1 MKKKII
7 TIVTSSNFSS
17 GGANVAAKRV
27 GDALSNFFLIKR
39 IAPQKKSLI
48 DYFKIFSTK
57 IFLKLFIKK
66 KIFLNSLNFFS
77 RIDLT
82 KYQTD
87 IFNLHWIGD
96 ETISLSQ
103 ISKIKKPIIWT
114 LHDMWAF
121 TSTEHFLER
130 NENNF
135 YSNIEN
141 LSLLKK
147 FFLIKKKIFYNKNL
161 NFVTNSE
168 WLETLARK
176 SYLLKN
182 FNIKTI
188 YNPVDTKIWKR
199 DKSINL
205 KKKLNLNRSK
215 RYILFGAHGGLVN
228 YRKGGD
234 LFIDSLKYI
243 KYLNKDVEIVVLG
256 GDRNFVDK
264 INGFIFHFRKIS
276 FNLRIQISYHS
287 IANIT
292 VVPSRAESIPQF
304 AVETLLCNNPVVAF
318 NIGGFNEIL
327 ENKKSGYLAKPFDIK
342 DFSKGIEF
350 SLNKI
355 VSKNLEKN
363 RENIVRK
370 FDDKLVGREYKN
382 LINRIL
388 LKS

>member
-1 MKKKII
+1 VEKKLI
-7 TIVTSSNFSS
+7 TIVSNSKFPT
-17 GGANVAAKRV
+17 GGANIAAKRV

-39 IAPQKKSLI
+39 IAPQTKSLI
-48 DYFKIFSTK
+48 DHFKIFSTK

-77 RIDLT
+77 RINLT

-96 ETISLSQ
+96 ETISLNQ

-121 TSTEHFLER
+121 TSTEHFLESK
-130 NENNF
+130 ENNF
-135 YSNIEN
+135 YSRIEN
-141 LSLLKK
+141 LSFFKK
-147 FFLIKKKIFYNKNL
+147 FFLIKKKKSYKKNL
-161 NFVTNSE
+161 NFVTNSK
-168 WLETLARK
+168 WLETLARR

-188 YNPVDTKIWKR
+188 YNPIDTKIWKR
-199 DKSINL
+199 DKNINL
-205 KKKLNLNRSK
+205 KQKLNLNRSK
-215 RYILFGAHGGLVN
+215 RYILFGAHGGLGN

-243 KYLNKDVEIVVLG
+243 NYLSKDVEIIVLG
-256 GDRNFVDK
+256 GGRNFVDK
-264 INGFIFHFRKIS
+264 INDFIFHFRKIS
-276 FNLRIQISYHS
+276 FDLRTQISYHS
-287 IANIT
+287 ITNIT

-370 FDDKLVGREYKN
+370 FDDELVGREYKN

>member
-7 TIVTSSNFSS
+7 TIVSSSNFSS

-27 GDALSNFFLIKR
+27 GDALSKFFLIKR

-82 KYQTD
+82 KCQTD

-130 NENNF
+130 NKNNF

-141 LSLLKK
+141 LSFLRK
-147 FFLIKKKIFYNKNL
+147 FFLIKKKNFYNKNL

-205 KKKLNLNRSK
+205 KQKLNLNRSK

-370 FDDKLVGREYKN
+370 FDDELVGREYKN

>member
-7 TIVTSSNFSS
+7 TIVSSSNFPS

-48 DYFKIFSTK
+48 DYFKIFTTK

-82 KYQTD
+82 KRQTD

-130 NENNF
+130 NQNNF
-135 YSNIEN
+135 YSNIKN
-141 LSLLKK
+141 LSFLRK
-147 FFLIKKKIFYNKNL
+147 FFLINKKNFYNKNL

-205 KKKLNLNRSK
+205 KQKLNLNRSK

-234 LFIDSLKYI
+234 LFIDSLEYI

-256 GDRNFVDK
+256 GDRNFLDK
-264 INGFIFHFRKIS
+264 INGFIFHFRKIT
-276 FNLRIQISYHS
+276 FDLRTQISYHS

-370 FDDKLVGREYKN
+370 FDDELVGREYKN

>member
-141 LSLLKK
+141 LSFLRK
-147 FFLIKKKIFYNKNL
+147 FFLIKKKKFYNKNL

-370 FDDKLVGREYKN
+370 FDDELVGREYKN